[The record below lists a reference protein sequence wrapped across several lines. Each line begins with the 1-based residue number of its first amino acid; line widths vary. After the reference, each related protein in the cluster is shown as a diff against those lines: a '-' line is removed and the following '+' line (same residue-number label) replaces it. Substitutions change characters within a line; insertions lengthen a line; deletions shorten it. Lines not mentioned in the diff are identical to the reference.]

1 MIVQFQ
7 ENLWT
12 ALQSLRA
19 NKLRTALSLLG
30 ILIGVGAV
38 VALLA
43 AGQGVRYYI
52 QRQVEAIGPNV
63 LFVFPGG
70 FSQDG
75 FARAA
80 AQQSGLTRP
89 ALTLGDARAL
99 QDPSRAPDI
108 VLVAP
113 VASQTLPVASTR
125 KRTVTAVRGV
135 TPEYLIARNWVV
147 TRGRSLAP
155 EDERTAAR
163 VALLGVDT
171 AQSLFGEADPI
182 GQLIRVRDVPFRV
195 IGILSRKGGTSSG
208 NEDEVILIPLSAM
221 HQYLYSARGRG
232 GEPGLSLIVL
242 VARSPDRI
250 RGAQEQATAILRE
263 RHGIRFRK
271 EEDFTVVSQE
281 EILSLFG
288 NLTTILTAFLS
299 TIAGISLLVGGI
311 GVMNITLVS
320 VRERTREIGLRKAVG
335 ARRRDILL
343 QFLTETLL
351 LALIGGLLGVL
362 LGIVLAFFIS
372 TLAGGAFRAI
382 VTPGAI
388 LLAVGIS
395 SAVGLAAGVYPAWRA
410 ARLDPIVALR
420 YE

>member
-1 MIVQFQ
+1 MIAQFQ
-7 ENLWT
+7 ENLQT
-12 ALQSLRA
+12 ALQSLLA

-43 AGQGVRYYI
+43 AGQGVRDYI

-70 FSQDG
+70 FSQSG
-75 FARAA
+75 LTRAA

-125 KRTVTAVRGV
+125 ERMVTTVRGV
-135 TPEYLIARNWVV
+135 TPEYQVARNWVV

-263 RHGIRFRK
+263 RHGIRFR
-271 EEDFTVVSQE
+271 EDEDFTVVSQE

-288 NLTTILTAFLS
+288 NLTLILTAFLS
-299 TIAGISLLVGGI
+299 AIAGISLLVGGI
-311 GVMNITLVS
+311 GIMNINLVS

-382 VTPGAI
+382 VTPEAI

-395 SAVGLAAGVYPAWRA
+395 SAVGLAAGLYPAWRA

>member
-43 AGQGVRYYI
+43 AGQGVQDYI

-125 KRTVTAVRGV
+125 ERTVTAVRGV

-263 RHGIRFRK
+263 RHGIRFRE

-335 ARRRDILL
+335 ARRQDILL

>member
-43 AGQGVRYYI
+43 AGQGVQDYI

-335 ARRRDILL
+335 ARRQDILL

-410 ARLDPIVALR
+410 ARLDPIVAQR

>member
-43 AGQGVRYYI
+43 AGQGVQDYI

-335 ARRRDILL
+335 ARRQDILL

>member
-1 MIVQFQ
+1 
-7 ENLWT
+7 
-12 ALQSLRA
+12 
-19 NKLRTALSLLG
+19 
-30 ILIGVGAV
+30 
-38 VALLA
+38 
-43 AGQGVRYYI
+43 
-52 QRQVEAIGPNV
+52 
-63 LFVFPGG
+63 
-70 FSQDG
+70 
-75 FARAA
+75 
-80 AQQSGLTRP
+80 
-89 ALTLGDARAL
+89 
-99 QDPSRAPDI
+99 
-108 VLVAP
+108 
-113 VASQTLPVASTR
+113 
-125 KRTVTAVRGV
+125 
-135 TPEYLIARNWVV
+135 
-147 TRGRSLAP
+147 
-155 EDERTAAR
+155 
-163 VALLGVDT
+163 VDT

-335 ARRRDILL
+335 ARRQDILL

>member
-1 MIVQFQ
+1 MIAQFQ
-7 ENLWT
+7 ENLQT
-12 ALQSLRA
+12 ALQSLLA

-43 AGQGVRYYI
+43 AGQGVRDYI

-70 FSQDG
+70 FSQSG
-75 FARAA
+75 LTRAA
-80 AQQSGLTRP
+80 AQQSGLLRP

-99 QDPSRAPDI
+99 QDPARAPDI
-108 VLVAP
+108 VMVAP
-113 VASQTLPVASTR
+113 VVAQTLPVASAR
-125 KRTVTAVRGV
+125 ERMVTTVRGV
-135 TPEYLIARNWVV
+135 TPEYQVARNWTVA
-147 TRGRSLAP
+147 RGRFLTP
-155 EDERTAAR
+155 EDERTAPR
-163 VALLGVDT
+163 VALLGVE
-171 AQSLFGEADPI
+171 AARRLFGEADPV
-182 GQLIRVRDVPFRV
+182 GQLIRIRDVPFRV
-195 IGILSRKGGTSSG
+195 IGILSRKGGTSFG
-208 NEDEVILIPLSAM
+208 NDDEVILIPLSAM
-221 HQYLYSARGRG
+221 HQYLYSVRGRS
-232 GEPGLSLIVL
+232 GEPGLSTIVL

-250 RGAQEQATAILRE
+250 RAAQEQATAVLRE
-263 RHGIRFRK
+263 RHGIRFR
-271 EEDFTVVSQE
+271 EDEDFTVVSQE

-288 NLTTILTAFLS
+288 NLTLILTAFLS
-299 TIAGISLLVGGI
+299 AIAGISLLVGGI
-311 GVMNITLVS
+311 GIMNITLVS

-343 QFLTETLL
+343 QFLIETVL
-351 LALIGGLLGVL
+351 LALIGGFLGVL
-362 LGIVLAFFIS
+362 LGIGVAFLIS

-382 VTPGAI
+382 VTPEAI

-395 SAVGLAAGVYPAWRA
+395 SAVGLAAGLYPAWRA